1 MNELKLPTAM
11 AELRPS
17 LPGIVE
23 KAEKTAPYFAALL
36 SSRQGTRIVVDNQ
49 EEQVTDLFFPPAAG
63 SVLTVFDGKTIFERA
78 VAGYSLKDVSKAAD
92 DLLTSEN
99 YDKSYK
105 PTAQRERRGDYF
117 TNALLDPLT
126 MPMQEKL
133 DRLRELHKRAK
144 GLDPRIVNAR
154 VFYIEINEFSVFN
167 NRWADLAQRVT
178 RVRVTLM
185 LFVAGIDGQV
195 RYDWTSKSGTG
206 GWELLNFSDEEI
218 REVLKDALAL
228 LTAKRIEPGE
238 YQIISAPGVTGTL
251 CHESF
256 GHGVETDMFLKERA
270 KAAHYINK
278 TVGSDLVDILDD
290 PSIPGVWGSYFFD
303 DEGQLSTPTKIVEN
317 GTFRRGITDF
327 YSSTALGL
335 PRSAN
340 GRRQD
345 FGRKAYARMSNT
357 FFGAG
362 ETSLEDMLAQ
372 VDNGIYVDRWSSGM
386 EDPQG
391 WGIQVT
397 CHYGNEIKGGKI
409 TDRVFA
415 PVGISGFVPKV
426 LQSVTAVSNQFLLEA
441 GFCGKG
447 HKEYVPVSSGGP
459 HLLLRA
465 TLG

>member
-1 MNELKLPTAM
+1 MTELQLPTAM
-11 AELRPS
+11 AELRTR
-17 LPGIVE
+17 LPGIVG

-36 SSRQGTRIVVDNQ
+36 SSRQGTRVTVDNR

-63 SVLTVFDGKTIFERA
+63 TVLTIFDGKTIFERA
-78 VAGYSLKDVSKAAD
+78 VAGYSLQDVSKAAD
-92 DLLTSEN
+92 DLVTSEA

-105 PTAQRERRGDYF
+105 PSAQPERRGDF
-117 TNALLDPLT
+117 TTQAQLDPLS

-133 DRLRELHKRAK
+133 DRLRQLQQRAR
-144 GLDPRIVNAR
+144 GLDARIVNAR
-154 VFYIEINEFSVFN
+154 VFYIEINEFGVFN

-185 LFVAGIDGQV
+185 LFVAGSDGQI

-206 GWELLNFSDEEI
+206 GWELLDFTDDEI
-218 REVLKDALAL
+218 RATLTNALAL

-238 YQIISAPGVTGTL
+238 YQIISAPGVTGTI

-270 KAAHYINK
+270 KAAHYIDK
-278 TVGSDLVDILDD
+278 TVGSELVNILDD

-303 DEGQLSTPTKIVEN
+303 DEGQLAAPTKIVEN

-327 YSSTALGL
+327 YSSSALGL
-335 PRSAN
+335 ARSAN

-372 VDNGIYVDRWSSGM
+372 VDHGIYVDRWSSGM

-397 CHYGNEIKGGKI
+397 CHYGREIKAGKI

-426 LQSVTAVSNQFLLEA
+426 LQSVSAVGNHLSLDA

-447 HKEYVPVSSGGP
+447 HKEYIAVSSGGP

>member
-1 MNELKLPTAM
+1 MSELNLPTAM
-11 AELRPS
+11 AELRTS

-23 KAEKTAPYFAALL
+23 KAEKTAPYFAGLL
-36 SSRQGTRIVVDNQ
+36 SSRQGTRITVDNQ

-63 SVLTVFDGKTIFERA
+63 TVLTVFDGKTIFERA
-78 VAGYSLKDVSKAAD
+78 AAGYSLKEVSKAAD
-92 DLLTSEN
+92 DLVASGSYN
-99 YDKSYK
+99 KSYK
-105 PTAQRERRGDYF
+105 PSAQPERRADYS
-117 TNALLDPLT
+117 TQAQLDPLS

-133 DRLRELHKRAK
+133 DRLRKLHQRAK
-144 GLDPRIVNAR
+144 GLDARIVNAR

-185 LFVAGIDGQV
+185 LFVAGSDGQI
-195 RYDWTSKSGTG
+195 RYDWTSKAGTG
-206 GWELLNFSDEEI
+206 GWELLDFSDDEI
-218 REVLKDALAL
+218 QAVLKNAVSL

-238 YQIISAPGVTGTL
+238 YQFISAPGVSGTI

-270 KAAHYINK
+270 KAAHFIDK
-278 TVGSDLVDILDD
+278 TVGSNLVNIFDD
-290 PSIPGVWGSYFFD
+290 PSIPGEWGSYFFD
-303 DEGQLSTPTKIVEN
+303 DEGQLASSAQIVED

-327 YSSTALGL
+327 YSATALKF

-345 FGRKAYARMSNT
+345 FSRKAYARMSNT

-362 ETSLEDMLAQ
+362 DTSLEDMLSQ
-372 VDNGIYVDRWSSGM
+372 VDHGFFLDKWSSGM

-397 CHYGNEIKGGKI
+397 CHYAHEIKGGKI
-409 TDRVFA
+409 TDRVVA
-415 PVGISGFVPKV
+415 PVGISGYVPTV
-426 LQSVTAVSNQFLLEA
+426 LGSVSAVGNKLELDA

-447 HKEYVPVSSGGP
+447 NKEYVPVSSGGP
-459 HLLLRA
+459 HLLLKA

>member
-1 MNELKLPTAM
+1 MSELNLPTAM
-11 AELRPS
+11 AELRAG

-23 KAEKTAPYFAALL
+23 KAEKTAPYFAGLL
-36 SSRQGTRIVVDNQ
+36 SSRQGTRITVDNR
-49 EEQVTDLFFPPAAG
+49 EEQVADLFFPPAAG
-63 SVLTVFDGKTIFERA
+63 TVLTVFDGKTIFERA
-78 VAGYSLKDVSKAAD
+78 VAGYSLKEVSKAAD
-92 DLLTSEN
+92 DLVASES
-99 YDKSYK
+99 YDRSYK
-105 PTAQRERRGDYF
+105 PSAQPERRADYSIQ
-117 TNALLDPLT
+117 AQLDPLA

-133 DRLRELHKRAK
+133 DRLRKLHQRAK
-144 GLDPRIVNAR
+144 GLDARIVNAR
-154 VFYIEINEFSVFN
+154 VFYVEINEFSVFN

-185 LFVAGIDGQV
+185 LFVAGSDGQI

-206 GWELLNFSDEEI
+206 GWELLEFSDEEI
-218 REVLKDALAL
+218 RATLDGALAL
-228 LTAKRIEPGE
+228 LSAERIEPGE
-238 YQIISAPGVTGTL
+238 YQIISAPGVTGTI

-270 KAAHYINK
+270 RAAHYIDK
-278 TVGSDLVDILDD
+278 TVGSELVDILDD
-290 PSIPGVWGSYFFD
+290 PSIPGAWGSYFFD

-327 YSSTALGL
+327 YSSTAMGL

-372 VDNGIYVDRWSSGM
+372 VDHGIYVDRWSSGM

-409 TDRVFA
+409 TDRVYA
-415 PVGISGFVPKV
+415 PIGISGFVPKV
-426 LQSVTAVSNQFLLEA
+426 LQSVSAVSNQLSLDA

-447 HKEYVPVSSGGP
+447 HKEYVAVSSGGP

>member
-1 MNELKLPTAM
+1 MSELKLPTAM

-23 KAEKTAPYFAALL
+23 KAEKQAPYFAALL
-36 SSRQGTRIVVDNQ
+36 SSKQGTRVLVDNN

-63 SVLTVFDGKTIFERA
+63 TVLSVFDGKTIYERA
-78 VAGYSLKDVSKAAD
+78 VAGYSLKEISKAAE
-92 DLLTSEN
+92 DLVTSEA
-99 YDKSYK
+99 YDKSFK
-105 PTAQRERRGDYF
+105 ASAQPERRGDF
-117 TNALLDPLT
+117 STQAKMDPLS
-126 MPMQEKL
+126 MPMQQKL
-133 DRLRELHKRAK
+133 DRLRELQKRAR

-154 VFYIEINEFSVFN
+154 VLYIEINEFSVFN

-185 LFVAGIDGQV
+185 LFVAGSDGQV
-195 RYDWTSKSGTG
+195 RYDWTSKAGTG
-206 GWELLNFSDEEI
+206 GWELLDFSDDEI
-218 REVLKDALAL
+218 QAVLKNAISL

-238 YQIISAPGVTGTL
+238 YRFISAPGVSGVI

-270 KAAHYINK
+270 KAAHFIDK
-278 TVGSDLVDILDD
+278 TVGSTLVNIYDD
-290 PSIPGVWGSYFFD
+290 PSIPGEWGSYFFD
-303 DEGQLSTPTKIVEN
+303 DEGQLASSAQIVEN

-327 YSSTALGL
+327 YSATALKFS
-335 PRSAN
+335 RSAN

-345 FGRKAYARMSNT
+345 FSRKAYARMSNT

-362 ETSLEDMLAQ
+362 DSSLEDMIAQ
-372 VDNGIYVDRWSSGM
+372 VDHGYYLDKWSSGM

-397 CHYGNEIKGGKI
+397 CHYAHEIKGGKI
-409 TDRVFA
+409 TDHVVA
-415 PVGISGFVPKV
+415 PVGISGYVPTV
-426 LQSVTAVSNQFLLEA
+426 LGSVSAVGNKLDLDA

-447 HKEYVPVSSGGP
+447 SKEYVPVSSGGP
-459 HLLLRA
+459 HLLLKA